1 MRIITKK
8 RLEEFAVL
16 YPDAVVSLKFW
27 YDVVKNNNFNTPQE
41 VIAVFNTADYV
52 GNNRIVFNIF
62 RNKYRLIAK
71 FEFHPK
77 AQLAFIK
84 FVGTHQEHDA
94 IDDIKNI

>member
-8 RLEEFAVL
+8 RLEEFAAH
-16 YPDAVVSLKFW
+16 YPDAAVPLKFW
-27 YDVVKNNNFNTPQE
+27 HDVIKSNNFQTPQE

-52 GNNRIVFNIF
+52 GNNRIVFDIARNIF
-62 RNKYRLIAK
+62 RLIAK

-77 AQLAFIK
+77 AQLVFVK
-84 FVGTHQEHDA
+84 FVGTHSEYHA